1 MPTGI
6 VWLTRVHSWMLIQRA
21 LSHVC
26 AGWAQQ
32 TASEGSN
39 PLSVPRMEVSGAQLP
54 RDGKNGMSLVARLPT
69 FRVWIQT
76 LP

>member
-1 MPTGI
+1 MPAGI
-6 VWLTRVHSWMLIQRA
+6 VWLTCVYSWLLNQRA
-21 LSHVC
+21 LSRVF

-32 TASEGSN
+32 TVSEGSN
-39 PLSVPRMEVSGAQLP
+39 PLSLPRMEVSGAQLP

-76 LP
+76 VP